1 MYRGSHHYKTGRAAD
16 GRAAVPE
23 PSDYRTAAKAGRFA
37 CAVNEVK
44 PMPAA
49 KVLIVDD
56 ERLVRWSLRQ
66 KCEEWGYVVVEAD
79 CGETAL
85 RLAERELPDLV
96 LLDVRLS
103 DLTGIEVLDQIKK
116 NGDAPSVIMITADP
130 QLDDVKAALKLG
142 AYDFVGKPID
152 FNELQL
158 SIQDA
163 LEAAAARNEN
173 GTPRAKTRGAGYEN
187 VVSVSPKM
195 TELMNFVKKVASC
208 EASTILIQGESGTGK
223 DLIAKTIHYESSR
236 HEKPFVAI
244 NCSAIPETL
253 MEAELFGHE
262 RGAFTDAKQMKKGLF
277 EAADGGTLFLDEIG
291 ELTPLLQA
299 KLLRVLEDQVIRRVG
314 GIRDMQVDV
323 RVIAASNRDLE
334 KAVREGHFRQDL
346 YYRLAIIAIFIP
358 PLRDRKEDILPLVD
372 FFIDRYNRRF
382 KKNIRGITEETRYLL
397 MSHNWPG
404 NVRELKNS
412 IERGM
417 ILEEES
423 FLRPVYLPF
432 SVGESGGRTLFERTS
447 PADGGQKL
455 PNGRMLPRLYIPEC
469 GTSLEEV
476 EHSMVELAMVQA
488 SGNQTNAAKLLDI
501 SRDALRYKLKKFGL
515 GRGDED

>member
-1 MYRGSHHYKTGRAAD
+1 
-16 GRAAVPE
+16 
-23 PSDYRTAAKAGRFA
+23 
-37 CAVNEVK
+37 
-44 PMPAA
+44 MPAE

-66 KCEEWGYVVVEAD
+66 KCEEWGYLVVEAEA
-79 CGETAL
+79 GEPGL
-85 RLAERELPDLV
+85 RMAQQESPDLV
-96 LLDVRLS
+96 LLDVRLP
-103 DLTGIEVLDQIKK
+103 DLSGIEVLDQLKK
-116 NGDAPSVIMITADP
+116 HGGSGAVIMITADP
-130 QLDDVKAALKLG
+130 KLDDVKAALKLG

-152 FNELQL
+152 FDELQVAIKNAIEATSL
-158 SIQDA
+158 RSEVQA
-163 LEAAAARNEN
+163 L
-173 GTPRAKTRGAGYEN
+173 RGEIRRGVGYDS

-195 TELMNFVKKVASC
+195 TELMNFVKKVASS
-208 EASTILIQGESGTGK
+208 EATTILIQGESGTGK
-223 DLIAKTIHYESSR
+223 DLIAKAIHYESSR

-262 RGAFTDAKQMKKGLF
+262 KGAFTDAKQMKKGLF

-291 ELTPLLQA
+291 ELSSLLQA

-323 RVIAASNRDLE
+323 KVIAASNRDLE
-334 KAVREGHFRQDL
+334 KAVREGQFRHDL

-358 PLRDRKEDILPLVD
+358 PLRDRKEDILPLVN

-382 KKNIRGITEETRYLL
+382 KKSIRGITDETRSLIL
-397 MSHNWPG
+397 SHNWPG
-404 NVRELKNS
+404 NVRELKNT

-417 ILEEES
+417 ILEDEP
-423 FLRPVYLPF
+423 LMRPVYLPF

-447 PADGGQKL
+447 AVDGGQTL
-455 PNGRMLPRLYIPEC
+455 PNGRTLPRLYIPAG

-476 EHSMVELAMVQA
+476 EHSMVKLAMSQA
-488 SGNQTNAAKLLDI
+488 GGNQTNAAKLLDI

-515 GRGDED
+515 VPGEDEG

>member
-1 MYRGSHHYKTGRAAD
+1 M
-16 GRAAVPE
+16 V
-23 PSDYRTAAKAGRFA
+23 
-37 CAVNEVK
+37 
-44 PMPAA
+44 
-49 KVLIVDD
+49 VDD

-66 KCEEWGYVVVEAD
+66 KCEEWGYLVIEAEA
-79 CGETAL
+79 GETAL
-85 RLAERELPDLV
+85 LLAQRESPDLV
-96 LLDVRLS
+96 LLDVRLP
-103 DLTGIEVLDQIKK
+103 DLTGIEVLDRLKK
-116 NGDAPSVIMITADP
+116 SGDVRAIVMITADP

-142 AYDFVGKPID
+142 AYDFVGKPIEFD
-152 FNELQL
+152 ELRIV
-158 SIQDA
+158 IQNA
-163 LEAAAARNEN
+163 LEETSLRNQVQ
-173 GTPRAKTRGAGYEN
+173 ALRGEVRRGVGYDS

-195 TELMNFVKKVASC
+195 TELMNFVRKVASC
-208 EASTILIQGESGTGK
+208 EATTILVQGESGTGK
-223 DLIAKTIHYESSR
+223 DLIAKTIHSESSR
-236 HEKPFVAI
+236 RERPFVPI

-262 RGAFTDAKQMKKGLF
+262 KGAFTDAKQMKKGLF

-334 KAVREGHFRQDL
+334 KAVREGQFRQDL

-358 PLRDRKEDILPLVD
+358 PLRDRKEDVLPLVD
-372 FFIDRYNRRF
+372 FFIERYNRRF
-382 KKNIRGITEETRYLL
+382 KKSIRGITDDTRALL
-397 MSHNWPG
+397 LSHNWPG
-404 NVRELKNS
+404 NVRELRNT

-417 ILEEES
+417 ILEEEP

-447 PADGGQKL
+447 PANGGRSL
-455 PNGRMLPRLYIPEC
+455 PNGRTLPRLYIPEG

-476 EHSMVELAMVQA
+476 EHSMVELAMSQA
-488 SGNQTNAAKLLDI
+488 NGNQTNAAKLLDI
-501 SRDALRYKLKKFGL
+501 SRDALRYKLKKFGMVH
-515 GRGDED
+515 GDEEG

>member
-1 MYRGSHHYKTGRAAD
+1 
-16 GRAAVPE
+16 
-23 PSDYRTAAKAGRFA
+23 
-37 CAVNEVK
+37 
-44 PMPAA
+44 MPAE
-49 KVLIVDD
+49 KIMIVDD

-66 KCEEWGYVVVEAD
+66 KCEEWGYQVIEAEA
-79 CGETAL
+79 GEAAL
-85 RLAERELPDLV
+85 RLAEQESPDLA
-96 LLDVRLS
+96 LLDVRMP
-103 DLTGIEVLDQIKK
+103 DLTGIEVLDQLKK
-116 NGDAPSVIMITADP
+116 NGSARAVIMITADP

-152 FNELQL
+152 FDELHVA
-158 SIQDA
+158 IRNA
-163 LEAAAARNEN
+163 LEATSLRNEVE
-173 GTPRAKTRGAGYEN
+173 ALRGEVRRGVGYDS

-195 TELMNFVKKVASC
+195 TELMNFVKKVASS
-208 EASTILIQGESGTGK
+208 EATTILIQGESGTGK
-223 DLIAKTIHYESSR
+223 DLIAKAIHYESSR

-262 RGAFTDAKQMKKGLF
+262 KGAFTDAKQMKRGLF
-277 EAADGGTLFLDEIG
+277 EVADGGTLLLDEIG
-291 ELTPLLQA
+291 ELSPLLQA

-314 GIRDMQVDV
+314 GVRDMQVDV

-334 KAVREGHFRQDL
+334 KAVRESQFRQDL
-346 YYRLAIIAIFIP
+346 YYRLAVIAIFIP
-358 PLRDRKEDILPLVD
+358 PLRDRKEDILPLVS

-382 KKNIRGITEETRYLL
+382 KKSIRGITDDTRNLIL
-397 MSHNWPG
+397 SHNWPG
-404 NVRELKNS
+404 NVRELRNT

-417 ILEEES
+417 ILEEEM

-447 PADGGQKL
+447 PADGGRTL
-455 PNGRMLPRLYIPEC
+455 PNGRTLPRLYIPEG

-476 EHSMVELAMVQA
+476 EHSMVELAMGQA
-488 SGNQTNAAKLLDI
+488 NGNQTNAAKLLDI

-515 GRGDED
+515 VRGDDEG